1 MSNYS
6 FPGVYAENI
15 NNASAPIE
23 GVGSSTGGFV
33 GITVRGELRKP
44 ILVTSWQDFLDKF
57 AFGVETPFI
66 ANSDL
71 AYSVYGFF
79 QNGGTKCYV
88 IRVASSSAAKASG
101 TLSSGRIYAKDE
113 GTWGNKI
120 SVKCTANKTH
130 STLFDVEVE
139 YDGERVE
146 LYEGL
151 SNTVTDAN
159 YFANAIRGSKFITG
173 SVTSLTATEEYVTLT
188 GGNDGISDIEDEDF
202 LANGLVYFDSVDDVS
217 LICIPGQT
225 SNDINESLVTYA
237 DLKGN
242 VFAILDGVKTA
253 TVEDIIEA
261 RENYVGKNAA
271 LYYPWIK
278 VSDPLSKNGT
288 LRECPACGHIMGV
301 YSRIIKDRGVWKAP
315 AGTEAYIRGAIDVV
329 KSLAFGE
336 GEQLNASNVNAVLSK
351 PGYGIVVWGA
361 RSINT
366 DPSLRYVSDVLLKT
380 HITESI
386 KNGTQWAVFEPNNS
400 FLWTKVKTTI
410 EAFLD
415 ELWRAGGLKGETAAE
430 AYFVKCDAELN
441 TKEGI
446 ESGKLI
452 CDVGYAPNKP
462 AEFVI
467 VRIAHSISND

>member
-6 FPGVYAENI
+6 FPGVYTENVS
-15 NNASAPIE
+15 NASAPIE
-23 GVGSSTGGFV
+23 AVGNSTGGFV
-33 GITVRGELRKP
+33 GISVRGEIGKP
-44 ILVTSWQDFLDKF
+44 TLVTSWQDFLDKF
-57 AFGVETPFI
+57 AYGVETPFL

-88 IRVASSSAAKASG
+88 IRVASDSAKKASA
-101 TLSSGRIYAKDE
+101 SYSGGNIYAKDE

-120 SVKCTANKTH
+120 AFKVTANED
-130 STLFDVEVE
+130 LFDIEVF
-139 YDGERVE
+139 YDGEVVE
-146 LYEGL
+146 THKGL
-151 SNTVTDAN
+151 SNNAIDPN
-159 YFANAIRGSKFITG
+159 YFVNALKGSKIITG
-173 SVTSLTATEEYVTLT
+173 SVTSLVATSPVSLA
-188 GGNDGISDIEDEDF
+188 GGDDGITGISDDDYIEG
-202 LANGLVYFDSVDDVS
+202 LALFDSVDDVS

-225 SNDINESLVTYA
+225 SDDINTALVTFA

-242 VFAILDGVKTA
+242 VFAILDSAKTD
-253 TVEDIIEA
+253 TVSSVIETRKSLA
-261 RENYVGKNAA
+261 GKNAA
-271 LYYPWIK
+271 IYFPWIK
-278 VSDPLSKNGT
+278 VSDPLSKTGV

-301 YSRIIKDRGVWKAP
+301 YARIISDRGIWKAP
-315 AGTEAYIRGAIDVV
+315 AGTEAYIRGAVDLVTTL
-329 KSLAFGE
+329 SFGE
-336 GEQLNASNVNAVLSK
+336 GEQLNVANVNAVLSK

-366 DPSLRYVSDVLLKT
+366 DLSMRYVSDALLKT

-386 KNGTQWAVFEPNNS
+386 KNGTQWAVFEPNNN
-400 FLWTKVKTTI
+400 FLWTKVKTTV

-467 VRIAHSISND
+467 VRIAHSITNN